1 MMAITIIRALD
12 ASFKVDDADLL
23 VAIPMYPTSKK
34 EGDFMPR
41 QNLRISSD
49 V

>member
-1 MMAITIIRALD
+1 MAIIRALNV
-12 ASFKVDDADLL
+12 SFKVDDADLL
-23 VAIPMYPTSKK
+23 VAIPMYHTPKK

>member
-1 MMAITIIRALD
+1 MIAIIRALD

-23 VAIPMYPTSKK
+23 VAIPMYHASKK
-34 EGDFMPR
+34 EEDFMPR
-41 QNLRISSD
+41 QNLCISSD